1 MDTEVS
7 IHELRQAI
15 ANAAAQL
22 HHAQQL
28 LDSLEGGPLPVN
40 AATASGNLSEPS
52 YQGNNQMIEGV
63 FNGQNMVGA
72 DGKVYTVPANY
83 ASKSKLV
90 EGDILKL
97 TIKPDGTFLY
107 KQIGPVERKRM
118 VGTLVIDSTTGDY
131 SVLVSGRA
139 YRVILAAIT
148 YYKGAAGDEV
158 VILTPEDGESVWA
171 AVENLI
177 KHDEEVLLPAGDAA
191 ELPAGDNAELPAGDS
206 AELPSGDT
214 AQLSAE

>member
-7 IHELRQAI
+7 IQELRQAI

-28 LDSLEGGPLPVN
+28 LDSLEGKPL
-40 AATASGNLSEPS
+40 ATNPGGVSNLSEPS
-52 YQGNNQMIEGV
+52 YQGNNQIIEGV

-97 TIKPDGTFLY
+97 TIKPDGTFVY

-118 VGTLVIDSTTGDY
+118 VGTLVVDNMNGEY

-139 YRVILAAIT
+139 YRVIVAAIT
-148 YYKGAAGDEV
+148 YYKGVAGDEV

-177 KHDEEVLLPAGDAA
+177 KHEDEVLLPAGDAA
-191 ELPAGDNAELPAGDS
+191 ELPAGDS
-206 AELPSGDT
+206 AELPSGDA
-214 AQLSAE
+214 AQLEA